1 MILYGSAVAV
11 KDGSSMGSEKDK
23 DLRSRSRRSEGDC
36 SSRLGF
42 AAAMKTWRNKGRSKT
57 PGRGFAETDNASF
70 TQSAQRRVFGVRNGT
85 RCLNVRFAV
94 TDLTFRD
101 DGLRDYFAKGI
112 LCESFARTDPWPL
125 GYLYGEGSDMIVVTM
140 S

>member
-36 SSRLGF
+36 SSRLGG

-101 DGLRDYFAKGI
+101 DRF
-112 LCESFARTDPWPL
+112 
-125 GYLYGEGSDMIVVTM
+125 
-140 S
+140 